1 MKLTFSQ
8 KVRIA
13 FEALFHRKTPLK
25 AKGILLGGLLYG
37 IFPIDLI
44 PDILPLLG
52 LTDDAVALLVAIG
65 IFLRLTKSIR
75 AEMAKNEPIDV

>member
-1 MKLTFSQ
+1 MKRTFSQ

-13 FEALFHRKTPLK
+13 FGALFHPKTPLQ
-25 AKGILLGGLLYG
+25 AKGILIAGLLYG

-52 LTDDAVALLVAIG
+52 MTDDAVALLIAIG
-65 IFLRLTKSIR
+65 VFLRLTKSIR